1 MKNNFL
7 PFLIFM
13 LLVNVCFSQGF
24 KAIEMIKLEP
34 KKLVVLYDMEY
45 KPDSTNLEAVY
56 SEPLLLQI
64 GDNQSKFCSFWRE
77 YRDSIYNS
85 CENMQQLDEL
95 KNDQFKRPPYM
106 GIRYIVL
113 KNFEERNITFHEMIA
128 PDTYRYQEPLES
140 FDWKITDEKKKW
152 LKYTL
157 QKATTEFGGRTWE
170 AWFAAEIPISD
181 GPYKFNGLPGLIVI
195 ARDTKNHYVFKM
207 RSIYVPHDDSYIEMY
222 KDMRFI
228 DTDKKGFIRAY
239 KNFRQDVFERARN
252 AGLNSP
258 EVLQIIAENVK
269 KDNNPIEL
277 IFD

>member
-34 KKLVVLYDMEY
+34 KKLVVLYDLEY

-64 GDNQSKFCSFWRE
+64 GDNQSKFIGFWVN
-77 YRDSIYNS
+77 YSDSLFNA
-85 CENMQQLDEL
+85 CENVQQLDEL
-95 KNDQFKRPPYM
+95 KNNPLKSPPHTS
-106 GIRYIVL
+106 IRYIIV
-113 KNFEERNITFHEMIA
+113 KNFVEKNIAHHEMIA
-128 PDTYRYQEPLES
+128 PDTYRYKESLEL

-170 AWFAAEIPISD
+170 AWFATEIPISD

-207 RSIYVPHDDSYIEMY
+207 RSIYVPQDDSYIEMY
-222 KDMRFI
+222 KNRRYI